1 MGWVIAAYGVVFVAV
16 VGYWARLRIQRRDL
30 SGRRLGQ

>member
-16 VGYWARLRIQRRDL
+16 VGYWLRLRRLRRDL
-30 SGRRLGQ
+30 EDTNRD